1 MNVSLIEK
9 LKNIKF
15 DFFIFLSWKNITKNI
30 NDYNN
35 DDWNEI
41 FDINVKSFFLLYN
54 NLTFIDWAKII
65 VSSSIRSILPW
76 RSILYSTSKAA
87 LNHMIKALSK
97 NFKKHQFIS
106 LVLWP
111 FFSNQTSNYTNIKK
125 LVKLNKNNEFLDIEN
140 DITRQIINIIKG
152 YQKIKSWNN
161 LIIR

>member
-1 MNVSLIEK
+1 
-9 LKNIKF
+9 
-15 DFFIFLSWKNITKNI
+15 
-30 NDYNN
+30 
-35 DDWNEI
+35 
-41 FDINVKSFFLLYN
+41 
-54 NLTFIDWAKII
+54 
-65 VSSSIRSILPW
+65 
-76 RSILYSTSKAA
+76 
-87 LNHMIKALSK
+87 MIKALSK

-111 FFSNQTSNYTNIKK
+111 FFSNQTSNYNNIKK